1 MDRSRLLLDD
11 QSTETLRLRF
21 EMHLPA
27 MGLPEVEV
35 VRKGP
40 LHYEGPAW
48 LSSMWFGFL
57 MASRTTFVWRDP
69 NFEGDFVKG
78 DTLTQLGIKIEDRS
92 SECGAL
98 DMRVSAEWV
107 KSVAEWLVS
116 EAADDELSALYAARA
131 EHLINDQLMR
141 DAEQKKK

>member
-11 QSTETLRLRF
+11 QSTEVLRKRF

-27 MGLPEVEV
+27 MGLPEVEI

-57 MASRTTFVWRDP
+57 MASRTTFIWRDP

-78 DTLTQLGIKIEDRS
+78 DTLVELGIKMEDQS
-92 SECGAL
+92 GGCGSL
-98 DMRVSAEWV
+98 DMRVSSEWV
-107 KSVAEWLVS
+107 KDVSEWLVS
-116 EAADDELSALYAARA
+116 EAADDELSVLYLARA
-131 EHLINDQLMR
+131 DHLINDQLMR
-141 DAEQKKK
+141 DAEKKKK

>member
-11 QSTETLRLRF
+11 PSAEVLRKRF
-21 EMHLPA
+21 ELHLPS
-27 MGLPEVEV
+27 MGLPDVQL

-40 LHYEGPAW
+40 LHYDGPAW
-48 LSSMWFGFL
+48 ISSMWFGFL

-78 DTLTQLGIKIEDRS
+78 DTLTDLGIMLGDRS
-92 SECGAL
+92 AECGSL

-107 KSVAEWLVS
+107 KDVAEWLVS
-116 EAADDELSALYAARA
+116 EAADDELSVAYEKRA
-131 EHLINDQLMR
+131 SHLINDQLMR
-141 DAEQKKK
+141 DAAQKKK